1 MFIVLARSQPK
12 RSNIKKLLNEWHWQ
26 MLSILKGL
34 HSLWWAEQWEGVRT
48 GTGSWVGPMLSRART
63 AETTRAEAGSTRP
76 LLGLGFLM
84 SKACWGKEMKSVCTL
99 RAVPYAI
106 TQNLQRIDKMQR
118 AKKKNWLAGTQLR
131 DSCAQNR
138 KDMMADSLL
147 HLEKTMHNCYHK
159 RAVSASILP
168 VMFKNG
174 CPTGIQQLAYL
185 QQQACRD

>member
-26 MLSILKGL
+26 MLSIMKGL

-84 SKACWGKEMKSVCTL
+84 SKACWGKEMKSVCTQSCSL
-99 RAVPYAI
+99 CHYPKPPKNR
-106 TQNLQRIDKMQR
+106 QN
-118 AKKKNWLAGTQLR
+118 AESKKKNWLAGTQLR

-159 RAVSASILP
+159 WAVPASILP

-185 QQQACRD
+185 RQQACRD